1 LRAEMDRQPDLRA
14 VAKGVQDGA
23 QHMPRTPLT
32 GRARAWPSS
41 RPALQGLVEHGEV
54 GSAHAFPSMIA
65 PWFWSGN
72 ALCRPQIPTPLR
84 CFRSVQEMFGVG
96 LSQSK
101 PAKSEPLGSLLGFD

>member
-1 LRAEMDRQPDLRA
+1 
-14 VAKGVQDGA
+14 
-23 QHMPRTPLT
+23 
-32 GRARAWPSS
+32 
-41 RPALQGLVEHGEV
+41 
-54 GSAHAFPSMIA
+54 MIA

-101 PAKSEPLGSLLGFD
+101 PARSEPLGSLLGFD